1 MATIKAFLFACIVLL
16 LLTGSNCSFRSVFG
30 DDDDD
35 DDEKDDGL
43 IIVVSNAETTSGE
56 VVGSITQTLMA
67 AEIAS
72 QSADFMGE
80 IKTLNPFRYTCDNSS
95 GNILVTVKDVDF
107 SNTISVGDYLLLDY
121 SNCNIDNLTANG
133 NLAISLLEAK
143 GIDIGNFDSGASW
156 LYSISTETNSL
167 QVSRGNEAFIVD
179 GEMSI
184 TVEFDATAAK
194 LENKITSERLSLVND
209 STNILSDIEISQ
221 FINLAVVPSSYTLTI
236 DSLNL
241 SSGTQNGTVSA
252 NTLSDTLSGMELL
265 SLSEHFADLN
275 SPENG
280 MVSISGKNSNA
291 DVSIMPDQSVS
302 IDLDTDG
309 DSISDIV
316 VTATW
321 SQLQSHQ

>member
-1 MATIKAFLFACIVLL
+1 MATIKAFLFACIALL

-35 DDEKDDGL
+35 DEKDDGL
-43 IIVVSNAETTSGE
+43 IIVISNAETTSGE
-56 VVGSITQTLMA
+56 VVGSLTQTLMA

-72 QSADFMGE
+72 QSAEFMGE
-80 IKTLNPFRYTCDNSS
+80 IITLNPIRYTCDNSS
-95 GNILVTVKDVDF
+95 GNILVTVNDLDF
-107 SNTISVGDYLLLDY
+107 SNTISVRDDLLLDY

-133 NLAISLLEAK
+133 NLAISLLDAK

-167 QVSRGNEAFIVD
+167 VVSRGNETFIVD

-209 STNILSDIEISQ
+209 ATNIPSDIDISQ
-221 FINLAVVPSSYTLTI
+221 FINLAAVPSSYTLTI

-265 SLSEHFADLN
+265 SLSEHFADLK

-291 DVSIMPDQSVS
+291 EVSIMPDQSVS

-309 DSISDIV
+309 DSISDTV
-316 VTATW
+316 VTSTW